1 MDRPCLHYECTNR
14 NSFGSCKTTACIN
27 YKYSKEWIESTTNC
41 SPNAVFKPVT
51 NADKIRAMS
60 DEELAEKITDEM
72 HGNIWC
78 EIACSEMDY
87 VCDGACEQ
95 HVLKWLKEEVKE

>member
-1 MDRPCLHYECTNR
+1 MNCTGKR
-14 NSFGSCKTTACIN
+14 CPMQYGKVDPATCESV
-27 YKYSKEWIESTTNC
+27 KYCQYATPPK
-41 SPNAVFKPVT
+41 T
-51 NADKIRAMS
+51 NADRIREMS

-78 EIACSEMDY
+78 EIVCSEMDY

-95 HVLKWLKEEVKE
+95 HVLKWLKEEADT